1 LNPSAVRCNPGGITT
16 AGEPTMDDTSAH
28 IATWLSADTL
38 PWAIIVAPAL
48 IALAIV
54 AFVLV
59 TGIRRHHKQ

>member
-1 LNPSAVRCNPGGITT
+1 
-16 AGEPTMDDTSAH
+16 MDDTSAH

-38 PWAIIVAPAL
+38 PWAIIVSPAL
-48 IALAIV
+48 IALVIV

>member
-1 LNPSAVRCNPGGITT
+1 
-16 AGEPTMDDTSAH
+16 MDDTSAH

-48 IALAIV
+48 IALVIV